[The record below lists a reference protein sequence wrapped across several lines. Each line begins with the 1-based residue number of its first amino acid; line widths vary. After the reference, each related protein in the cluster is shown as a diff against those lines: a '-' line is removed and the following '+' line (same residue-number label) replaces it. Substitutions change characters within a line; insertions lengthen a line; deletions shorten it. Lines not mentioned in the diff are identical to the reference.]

1 VESLAYRHNRVTRL
15 THWINAVALA
25 ILFMSGLQI
34 FNAFPHLHWGSKAE
48 PGQAFLSI
56 ASTSEDGDVHGY
68 TELFGYRIDTTGV
81 LGVQNTD
88 LGPSPRAFPSWLTI
102 PGYFWLAGGRRW
114 HFFFA
119 WLFVLNGILYFIYNF
134 LNGHMRKFL
143 FTPRDAAK
151 VPAMIL
157 YYLRVRRESPQEGE
171 YNPLQKLAYTSVF
184 VILTP
189 LVFLSGLAM
198 SPQLDVAFNWLPAI
212 FGGRQAARSVHFILA
227 FGFLTFTFGHVFM
240 VLTTGVLNN
249 MRSMVTGW
257 YKEKVSPKE
266 GPAWLHNFKEE
277 MIQKPARIPAS
288 RQVTPPDLEEIPPA
302 QREHEGPP
310 DSAQQHNAI
319 SEPEAMERHLALEPS
334 NKTSLPVPAVTKKEK
349 KDVAE

>member
-15 THWINAVALA
+15 THWINAIALV

-56 ASTSEDGDVHGY
+56 AAIGENGDVRGY
-68 TELFGYRIDTTGV
+68 AELFGYRIDTTGV

-88 LGPSPRAFPSWLTI
+88 VGPSPRAFPSWLTI

-114 HFFFA
+114 HFFFG
-119 WLFVLNGILYFIYNF
+119 WLFALNGILYFIYNL

-143 FTPRDAAK
+143 FTPRDAAR

-157 YYLRVRRESPQEGE
+157 YYLRLRRQSPQEGD

-184 VILTP
+184 LILTP
-189 LVFLSGLAM
+189 LVFFSGLAM

-227 FGFLTFTFGHVFM
+227 FGFITFTFGHVFM
-240 VLTTGVLNN
+240 VLTTGAVNN
-249 MRSMVTGW
+249 MRSMITGW
-257 YKEKVSPKE
+257 YKEKVVPKQE
-266 GPAWLHNFKEE
+266 PGLHDFKEE
-277 MIQKPARIPAS
+277 MIPKPASVPAS
-288 RQVTPPDLEEIPPA
+288 RQITSSKLEEIPPTHE
-302 QREHEGPP
+302 EHEARP
-310 DSAQQHNAI
+310 DSAEQHNAI
-319 SEPEAMERHLALEPS
+319 SEPEAMEKHLTLEPS
-334 NKTSLPVPAVTKKEK
+334 NETPLTVAKETK